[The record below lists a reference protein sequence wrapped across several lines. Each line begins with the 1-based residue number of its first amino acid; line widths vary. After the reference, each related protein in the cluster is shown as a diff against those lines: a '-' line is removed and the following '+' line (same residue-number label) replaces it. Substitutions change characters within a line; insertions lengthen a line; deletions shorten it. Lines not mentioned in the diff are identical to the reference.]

1 MLKRGD
7 SVDTRE
13 YFIYLLYCHLN
24 GVDPRG
30 ERRSD
35 WQQIYSLAEKNHV
48 TAIIAYEIDRLPDD
62 LRPKGELAGLF
73 REILDRKKEY
83 FDSRLCSLAI
93 FMSTMTSSMIPHL
106 IIKGTALRNNYPV
119 PALRTGRDIDVIVH
133 PLDYSKAIEALKDRG
148 LTGLSVKRNEARM
161 QIADDVFEIRTELE
175 NINIQSKIYFSTPFD
190 DISEAMGYTY
200 KLKDVYHLLYL
211 VTHIARHLKE
221 GGAGV
226 RMIMDIDVL
235 IRSHPS
241 IDIHEFLSL
250 CDNIKI
256 GKTAQALIALSRK
269 WFNTPIAF
277 HYTFEDGDAQL
288 LNSLTSAI
296 LSGEPFGSA
305 AKEETEESEWKP
317 KFRILEFLWKLIRKL
332 FGLEKQVAP
341 LSEREKELM
350 RELGISR
357 AAARNTD

>member
-1 MLKRGD
+1 M
-7 SVDTRE
+7 DTRE

-35 WQQIYSLAEKNHV
+35 WQQIYNLAEDNHV
-48 TAIIAYEIDRLPDD
+48 TSIIAYEISRLPED
-62 LRPKGELAGLF
+62 LCPKGELRELF
-73 REILDRKKEY
+73 RQSLNKKMED

-93 FMSTMTSSMIPHL
+93 FMSTLSSARIPHL
-106 IIKGTALRNNYPV
+106 IIKGTALRNHYPV
-119 PALRTGRDIDVIVH
+119 PALRTGSDIDVIVH
-133 PLDYSKAIEALKDRG
+133 PLDYSKAIEELKQRG
-148 LTGLSVKRNEARM
+148 LTELSVERNEAEM
-161 QIADDVFEIRTELE
+161 QIADDIFEIRTELE

-200 KLKDVYHLLYL
+200 KLKTVYHLLYL

-235 IRSHPS
+235 IRTHPDV
-241 IDIHEFLSL
+241 DINEFLSL

-256 GKTAQALIALSRK
+256 SKTAQALIALSRK
-269 WFNTPIAF
+269 WFNTPISF
-277 HYTFEDGDAQL
+277 NYTFEDGDTQL
-288 LNSLTSAI
+288 FNSLTAAI
-296 LSGEPFGSA
+296 LSGEAFGSPEA
-305 AKEETEESEWKP
+305 EEAEESVWKP
-317 KFRILEFLWKLIRKL
+317 KFRILEILWNIIRKF
-332 FGLEKQVAP
+332 FGFEKQTAP

-350 RELGISR
+350 RELGINR
-357 AAARNTD
+357 AVRNIDS